1 MEHLGLMIMKIKSW
15 LIEVNQTVLEI
26 QTKQMFG
33 KF

>member
-1 MEHLGLMIMKIKSW
+1 MERLELKVKKIWKWLM
-15 LIEVNQTVLEI
+15 EVNQTVLKI